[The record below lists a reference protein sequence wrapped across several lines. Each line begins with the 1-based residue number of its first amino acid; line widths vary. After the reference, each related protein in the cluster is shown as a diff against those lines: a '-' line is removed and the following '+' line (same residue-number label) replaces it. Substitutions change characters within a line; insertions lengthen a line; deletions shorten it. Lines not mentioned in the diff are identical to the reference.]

1 MTAPLT
7 LRVLPP
13 APRYGTPFDVG
24 AVGFDEGWW
33 ISRWHEGGGPDADAI
48 TLSLDGEEIARAM
61 VLHDGPEAEHVGLVP
76 LTDPVELA
84 RIEVAEQHRGRGFGR
99 DAVLAI
105 ARHYADRD
113 IWVHGD
119 AAAFYEKTGWTRY
132 ERADGDTSIVCR
144 SSSFT
149 PRGMPDRVGRS
160 TTLSTE
166 DHMAESLDP
175 AARLHGL
182 LDYCKNVASQSSRT
196 GGQWANYLGLD
207 EDSVAYI
214 QALAQVTLLPTEV
227 RSAFEGLRA
236 AGATVPFDFLLEP
249 LSEIEE
255 AIFYGVQ
262 TQSSQ
267 LSGFTGKYTA
277 ASVAIVA
284 AASATLKAHAGP
296 PVDATDLL
304 DTVAATADDLST
316 LLADDDTL
324 EPDVRTLLY
333 TLADGL
339 RRSAQT
345 FKMTAPGASPRS
357 GTCSSVGSRR
367 TPGCNETSAGTRT
380 SLPCSYASC
389 GEQSVPHRSTTRP

>member
-1 MTAPLT
+1 
-7 LRVLPP
+7 
-13 APRYGTPFDVG
+13 
-24 AVGFDEGWW
+24 
-33 ISRWHEGGGPDADAI
+33 
-48 TLSLDGEEIARAM
+48 
-61 VLHDGPEAEHVGLVP
+61 
-76 LTDPVELA
+76 
-84 RIEVAEQHRGRGFGR
+84 
-99 DAVLAI
+99 
-105 ARHYADRD
+105 
-113 IWVHGD
+113 
-119 AAAFYEKTGWTRY
+119 
-132 ERADGDTSIVCR
+132 
-144 SSSFT
+144 
-149 PRGMPDRVGRS
+149 
-160 TTLSTE
+160 
-166 DHMAESLDP
+166 MAESLDP

-182 LDYCKNVASQSSRT
+182 FDYCKNVASQSSRT

-214 QALAQVTLLPTEV
+214 QALAQVTLLPAEV

-277 ASVAIVA
+277 ARDSINPPP
-284 AASATLKAHAGP
+284 SPRLKAHAGP

-345 FKMTAPGASPRS
+345 FKMTGSEGIAQERDLLVGRLSTNPGLQRNVRRHSNVVALLVRFLRGTERAASFYN
-357 GTCSSVGSRR
+357 TAV
-367 TPGCNETSAGTRT
+367 EAGDGVQGMIQSIT
-380 SLPCSYASC
+380 AS
-389 GEQSVPHRSTTRP
+389 